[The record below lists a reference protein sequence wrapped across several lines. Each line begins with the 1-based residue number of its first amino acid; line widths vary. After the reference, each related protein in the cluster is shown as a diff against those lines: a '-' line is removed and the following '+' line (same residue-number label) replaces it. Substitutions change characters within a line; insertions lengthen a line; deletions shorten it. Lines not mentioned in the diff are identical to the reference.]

1 MTIVPAVFWGQVMQK
16 AFTTVL
22 LAVGVCL
29 LAGPCFSGVTLMP
42 ETPAAVEYD
51 PKTGFPD
58 HNGNFSAMVI
68 VIPQQQLA
76 EFDKSDGGARQI
88 SRVNRAEPGAQLAIK
103 LVFTGLSADSNGNGE
118 VTYDLKVLTPDG
130 QVYAASDYRHLA
142 GVRGPVGDGRRVF
155 DNRTK
160 VVLMSFE
167 PQDKPGVYTIK
178 AVARDEVAE
187 REVPLVT
194 TIELLSAAA
203 AKAETPPVV
212 EAPATVPVKA
222 KRTHRKKRARR

>member
-1 MTIVPAVFWGQVMQK
+1 MQK
-16 AFTTVL
+16 AFTTVF
-22 LAVGVCL
+22 LAAAACF
-29 LAGPCFSGVTLMP
+29 LAGPALSGVTLMP
-42 ETPAAVEYD
+42 EKPAAVEYD

-58 HNGNFSAMVI
+58 HNGGFSAMVI
-68 VIPQQQLA
+68 VIPQQQLV
-76 EFDKSDGGARQI
+76 EFDKADGGTRQI

-130 QVYAASDYRHLA
+130 QVYAASDYSHLA
-142 GVRGPVGDGRRVF
+142 AVRGPVGDGRRVF

-167 PQDKPGVYTIK
+167 PQDKPGIYTIK
-178 AVARDEVAE
+178 AVARDEVSE

-194 TIELLSAAA
+194 TIELLPVAATKVEPA
-203 AKAETPPVV
+203 PVAEEP
-212 EAPATVPVKA
+212 APAPVKA
-222 KRTHRKKRARR
+222 KKTHRKKRARR

>member
-1 MTIVPAVFWGQVMQK
+1 MQK

-22 LAVGVCL
+22 LVAGVCL
-29 LAGPCFSGVTLMP
+29 LARPSFSGVTLMP
-42 ETPAAVEYD
+42 EKPAAIEYD
-51 PKTGFPD
+51 PKSGFPD
-58 HNGNFSAMVI
+58 HNGSFSAMVI

-76 EFDKSDGGARQI
+76 EFDKADGGARQI

-103 LVFTGLSADSNGNGE
+103 LVFTGLSVDSNGNGE

-130 QVYAASDYRHLA
+130 QIYAASDYRHLA
-142 GVRGPVGDGRRVF
+142 AVRGPVGDGHRVF

-160 VVLMSFE
+160 VVLMSFD
-167 PQDKPGVYTIK
+167 PQDKPGIYTIK

-194 TIELLSAAA
+194 TIELIPPASA
-203 AKAETPPVV
+203 KVETPPVAEV
-212 EAPATVPVKA
+212 PAAVPEKA
-222 KRTHRKKRARR
+222 KKTHRKKRARR

>member
-1 MTIVPAVFWGQVMQK
+1 MRK
-16 AFTTVL
+16 AFTTGVL
-22 LAVGVCL
+22 TAAMYL
-29 LAGPCFSGVTLMP
+29 LAGAASGGVTLMP
-42 ETPAAVEYD
+42 EKPAVVEYD

-58 HNGNFSAMVI
+58 HNGAFSAMVV

-76 EFDKSDGGARQI
+76 EFDKADGGSRQI
-88 SRVNRAEPGAQLAIK
+88 SRVSRAEAGAQLAIK

-130 QVYAASDYRHLA
+130 QIYAGSDYSHLA
-142 GVRGPVGDGRRVF
+142 AVRGPVGDGRRVF
-155 DNRTK
+155 DNHTK

-178 AVARDEVAE
+178 AVARDEVSE

-194 TIELLSAAA
+194 TIELLPPATMQ
-203 AKAETPPVV
+203 AEAPPVV
-212 EAPATVPVKA
+212 AAPVSTPVKA
-222 KRTHRKKRARR
+222 KKTRRNKKARR

>member
-1 MTIVPAVFWGQVMQK
+1 MQK
-16 AFTTVL
+16 AWKTAALV
-22 LAVGVCL
+22 VGLGVVFGTG
-29 LAGPCFSGVTLMP
+29 AGPSGAGVTLMP
-42 ETPAAVEYD
+42 EKPGAMEYD

-58 HNGNFSAMVI
+58 HNGGFSAMVI
-68 VIPQQQLA
+68 VIPQAQLA
-76 EFDKSDGGARQI
+76 EFDKADGGARQI

-103 LVFTGLSADSNGNGE
+103 LVFTGLGADSNGTGE

-130 QVYAASDYRHLA
+130 QVYAGSDYSHLA
-142 GVRGPVGDGRRVF
+142 AVRGPVGDGRRVF

-160 VVLMSFE
+160 VVLMSFD

-194 TIELLSAAA
+194 TIELIPPASA
-203 AKAETPPVV
+203 KV
-212 EAPATVPVKA
+212 EATPVAEATPAAPVKA
-222 KRTHRKKRARR
+222 KKTHRKRRRR

>member
-1 MTIVPAVFWGQVMQK
+1 MTIVPAVFWGWVMQK

-42 ETPAAVEYD
+42 ETPAVVEYD

-58 HNGNFSAMVI
+58 HNGDFSAMVI

-76 EFDKSDGGARQI
+76 EFDKADGGARQI

-103 LVFTGLSADSNGNGE
+103 LVFTGLSIDSNGNGE

-142 GVRGPVGDGRRVF
+142 AVRGPVGDGRRVF

-194 TIELLSAAA
+194 TIELLSAAS
-203 AKAETPPVV
+203 AKAVASPVV
-212 EAPATVPVKA
+212 VPVAPPVKA
-222 KRTHRKKRARR
+222 KKIHRKKRARR

>member
-1 MTIVPAVFWGQVMQK
+1 MQK

-22 LAVGVCL
+22 LLAGVCL
-29 LAGPCFSGVTLMP
+29 FARPCFSGVTLMP
-42 ETPAAVEYD
+42 EKPAAIEYD

-58 HNGNFSAMVI
+58 HNGDFSAMVI

-76 EFDKSDGGARQI
+76 EFDKADGGARQI

-103 LVFTGLSADSNGNGE
+103 LVFTGLAIDSNGNGE

-130 QVYAASDYRHLA
+130 QIYAASDYRHLA
-142 GVRGPVGDGRRVF
+142 AVRGPVSDGRRVF

-160 VVLMSFE
+160 VVLMSFD

-178 AVARDEVAE
+178 AVARDEVSE

-194 TIELLSAAA
+194 TIELLPAAP

-212 EAPATVPVKA
+212 EAPVPAPVKA
-222 KRTHRKKRARR
+222 KKTHRKKRARR

>member
-1 MTIVPAVFWGQVMQK
+1 MQK

-22 LAVGVCL
+22 LAAGLCL
-29 LAGPCFSGVTLMP
+29 MAEPCSGGVTLMP
-42 ETPAAVEYD
+42 ERPGAIEYD

-68 VIPQQQLA
+68 VIPQSQLA
-76 EFDKSDGGARQI
+76 EFDKADGGTRQI

-103 LVFTGLSADSNGNGE
+103 LVFTGLSADSSGTGE

-130 QVYAASDYRHLA
+130 QIYAASDYSHLA
-142 GVRGPVGDGRRVF
+142 AVRGPVGDGRRVF

-160 VVLMSFE
+160 VVLMSFD
-167 PQDKPGVYTIK
+167 PQDRPGVYTIK
-178 AVARDEVAE
+178 AVARDEVAK

-194 TIELLSAAA
+194 TVELVPLTAKVETPTAEKPAAA
-203 AKAETPPVV
+203 SANAAKV
-212 EAPATVPVKA
+212 
-222 KRTHRKKRARR
+222 HRKKRRRR

>member
-1 MTIVPAVFWGQVMQK
+1 M
-16 AFTTVL
+16 
-22 LAVGVCL
+22 LAAGLCL
-29 LAGPCFSGVTLMP
+29 LAGAASGGVTLMP
-42 ETPAAVEYD
+42 EKPAAIEYD

-58 HNGNFSAMVI
+58 HNGGFSAMVV

-76 EFDKSDGGARQI
+76 EFDKADGGSRRI

-103 LVFTGLSADSNGNGE
+103 LVFTGLAIDSNGNGE

-130 QVYAASDYRHLA
+130 QVYAGSDYRHLA
-142 GVRGPVGDGRRVF
+142 AVRGPVSDSHRVY

-178 AVARDEVAE
+178 AVARDEVSE
-187 REVPLVT
+187 RAVPLVT
-194 TIELLSAAA
+194 TIELIPPVA
-203 AKAETPPVV
+203 AKMETPSVAEKPV
-212 EAPATVPVKA
+212 AASVKA
-222 KRTHRKKRARR
+222 KKTHRKKRRRR